1 VFVAPRAKANTCWPS
16 HAARGT
22 FAAVVNFNRHCHAI
36 ISDGV
41 WTREGE
47 FLELRSLDTA
57 AVCELFR
64 RLLLRR
70 LHQQQRL
77 SEGFMQNLLSWVH
90 PGFSVF
96 AGEPLSPQDSEQ
108 LERLARYIT
117 RPPLAADSI
126 RRRDDGL
133 LQITTP
139 PDPRTGST
147 VRLLDPLD
155 WIHAVTAHIP
165 DRGRHCVRY
174 YGALANRARSP
185 KTSSEQ
191 QTAPAAGPGASADSA
206 SEFVQRRRASW
217 ARLIKKIFEADPL
230 LCPCG
235 ATMKII
241 SFITEPRV
249 VDRILRHLQS
259 DACKVRNP
267 FEPRGPPAAARASPP
282 N

>member
-1 VFVAPRAKANTCWPS
+1 MESGLEKESFLNSPRSTPPLSASC
-16 HAARGT
+16 
-22 FAAVVNFNRHCHAI
+22 FAAFSCAACINSNVCRRASCRTFCHGSIPA
-36 ISDGV
+36 
-41 WTREGE
+41 
-47 FLELRSLDTA
+47 FLFLPES
-57 AVCELFR
+57 
-64 RLLLRR
+64 
-70 LHQQQRL
+70 
-77 SEGFMQNLLSWVH
+77 
-90 PGFSVF
+90 
-96 AGEPLSPQDSEQ
+96 LSPPQNSEQ

-191 QTAPAAGPGASADSA
+191 QTAAPAGPGASADSA